1 MPLDPIVVLDIGTS
15 RIRALVAEENA
26 DGQSPGVLTITGYG
40 EYPSAGIRKGACVHM
55 DSAAAQIRS
64 AINDASDA
72 ARVTTRSVHLPLT
85 GVGIDSCINP
95 VGLKINGEILQWG
108 EAYKRMRDIL
118 SGKEICAPI
127 RLTTETQDT
136 LPLELRTTW
145 VNRALMEKNN
155 AECEK
160 RAVDYWNKRCPGTY

>member
-1 MPLDPIVVLDIGTS
+1 MTLKEFIQNPPDPIYGWIAKQFS
-15 RIRALVAEENA
+15 RVKITDAYLNSEVSYTQSVQRDMKAR
-26 DGQSPGVLTITGYG
+26 GQVEMVTVGDFNISTGG
-40 EYPSAGIRKGACVHM
+40 GKG
-55 DSAAAQIRS
+55 
-64 AINDASDA
+64 
-72 ARVTTRSVHLPLT
+72 
-85 GVGIDSCINP
+85 
-95 VGLKINGEILQWG
+95 KINGEILQWG

-127 RLTTETQDT
+127 RSTTETQDT